1 MQTNFKTWLPHI
13 VAIALFI
20 IIPVLY
26 FLPALEGRVL
36 FQSDIANFLGVVR
49 EITDF
54 RTKFHTEPLWTNS
67 QFGGMPAYQISVSYP
82 ANLIQYV
89 FNILIGVLPFPA
101 GIIFTMCL
109 GFYILLNVLKV
120 NPWVAILGSFAYAF
134 SSFFFVVLA
143 AGHNSQANAIAF
155 MAPTL
160 AGVILAFNGKR
171 LMGGVLAATALA
183 LELYSSHLQM
193 TYYLALM
200 IVIYVIVQAIVSFR
214 QKQVPAFFKTIT
226 VLGVAAVLAVS
237 VNITSLW
244 LTYQYT
250 KYSTRGKSDLTTNQ
264 QSKSGGL
271 TIDYATDW
279 SYGVPETMTLIIP
292 DFEGGASEPIGEKA
306 VDGVDPQYKQAVA
319 QYGQYW
325 GNQQF
330 TSGPVYAG
338 AIVCFFALIG
348 FFVIKGPFK
357 WFLFF
362 ATLLSIM
369 LSWGKNFMWFTE
381 LFFYHVPGYNKF
393 RSVYWTLMIA
403 EITLPVL
410 ATLAIDYMIKNKT
423 FFQDK
428 FSLRFFSNPVTG
440 KKIFLASLILT
451 GGIALLCFIMP
462 GAFSSFHKDNEIEKV
477 SQEIKQGN
485 PGASDQQIATY
496 LNDLMPHVEQA
507 RKKVFTTDAIRSAIF
522 ILLAAGLMWVYYK
535 KLVEARIVIGV
546 LLFFILMDMYNVD
559 KRYLSD
565 KNFTTKKE
573 AREPFQKSPA
583 DEEILQDQSPDYRV
597 FNTTASITGDG
608 ATSYFHNSLGGYSGV
623 KMKRYDELI
632 TQIEEGNMSVIDM
645 LNTKYF
651 IIAGKD
657 RQPHAQRNTEALG
670 NAWFVS
676 NYKLVPN
683 ADSEFA
689 DLSHFNPKQTAIVN
703 QEYSGYLPAH
713 PMPDT
718 TAFIRM
724 DSYLPNDL
732 VYASQ
737 SHTDQLAVFSEMYY
751 KDGWNAY
758 IDGKPVD
765 HIRVN
770 YILRGLLVP
779 AGSHKIEFKFEPT
792 AYATGEKISLAGSL
806 TLLLGCI
813 AILFQQFRKPK
824 E

>member
-1 MQTNFKTWLPHI
+1 MQTNFKAWLPHI

-20 IIPVLY
+20 IIPILY
-26 FLPALEGRVL
+26 FLPALEGKVL
-36 FQSDIANFLGVVR
+36 FQSDIANFLGVVK

-54 RTKFHTEPLWTNS
+54 RAKFHSEPLWTNS

-82 ANLIQYV
+82 ANLIQYL
-89 FNILIGVLPFPA
+89 FNILIGALPFPA

-109 GFYILLNVLKV
+109 GFYILMNVLKA
-120 NPWVAILGSFAYAF
+120 NPWVSIIGSFAYAF
-134 SSFFFVVLA
+134 ASFFFVVLA

-160 AGVILAFNGKR
+160 AGIILAFNGKR
-171 LMGGVLAATALA
+171 LLGGVLAAISLA

-193 TYYLALM
+193 TYYLAIM
-200 IVIYVIVQAIVSFR
+200 IFIYVLIQAIVSFK
-214 QKQVPAFFKTIT
+214 QKQIPAFFKTIT

-250 KYSTRGKSDLTTNQ
+250 KYSTRGKSDLTTNNQ
-264 QSKSGGL
+264 NKSGGL
-271 TIDYATDW
+271 TIDYATAW
-279 SYGVPETMTLIIP
+279 SYGVPETMTLIMP
-292 DFEGGASEPIGEKA
+292 NFEGGASEPIGAKA
-306 VDGVDPQYKQAVA
+306 AEGVDPQYKQAVA
-319 QYGQYW
+319 EYGQYW

-330 TSGPVYAG
+330 TSGPIYAG

-348 FFVIKGPFK
+348 FFVIKGPLK
-357 WFLFF
+357 WFLFS
-362 ATLLSIM
+362 ATLLAIM

-410 ATLAIDYMIKNKT
+410 ATLAIDYMIKHKS
-423 FFQDK
+423 FFEDK
-428 FSLRFFSNPVTG
+428 ISLRFFSNPVAG
-440 KKIFLASLILT
+440 KKIFFASLILT
-451 GGIALLCFIMP
+451 AGISLLCFVMP
-462 GAFSSFHKDNEIEKV
+462 GAFSSFHKDNEVEMV
-477 SQEIKQGN
+477 GREIKQSN
-485 PGASDQQIATY
+485 PGASDQQIAMY
-496 LNDLMPHVEQA
+496 LNDLMPFVERA
-507 RKKVFTTDAIRSAIF
+507 RKSVFTADAMRSTIF

-535 KLVEARIVIGV
+535 KLAEARIIIGV

-559 KRYLSD
+559 KRYLND

-573 AREPFQKSPA
+573 AKEPYQPSQA
-583 DEEILQDQSPDYRV
+583 DMEIMQDQSPDYRV
-597 FNTTASITGDG
+597 YNTTASITGDG
-608 ATSYFHNSLGGYSGV
+608 ATSYFHKSLGGYSGV
-623 KMKRYDELI
+623 KMKRYDELL
-632 TQIEEGNMSVIDM
+632 TQIEEGNMAVIDM

-657 RQPHAQRNTEALG
+657 RQPHAQRNPDALG
-670 NAWFVS
+670 NAWFVR

-689 DLSHFNPKQTAIVN
+689 SLTHFNPKETAIVN
-703 QEYSGYLPAH
+703 QEYSSYLPAH
-713 PMPDT
+713 STPDT

-724 DSYLPNDL
+724 DSYEPNDL
-732 VYASQ
+732 VYATQ

-758 IDGKPVD
+758 IDGKLVE

-779 AGSHKIEFKFEPT
+779 SGSHKVEFKFEPT

-813 AILFQQFRKPK
+813 AIIFQQFRKPK